1 MVRTSDWNGKICNLS
16 FTTAQVTLGFTPLIS
31 PYGEIA
37 DTKRPLASRMG
48 VFGETT
54 FPLKTASAEQRI
66 MQPGTPQQ
74 VLYAAT
80 PSVMQPVMQRLRPAN
95 HAAIQSKVQA
105 VTQPVVMSTTQA
117 LMQQMSQPVIQSY
130 MVPVVQTVSQ
140 TEVQPKS
147 QQVAQSAKQLSPGP
161 NTYRLLRPIIE
172 TERHYL
178 KVTNP

>member
-1 MVRTSDWNGKICNLS
+1 
-16 FTTAQVTLGFTPLIS
+16 
-31 PYGEIA
+31 
-37 DTKRPLASRMG
+37 
-48 VFGETT
+48 
-54 FPLKTASAEQRI
+54 
-66 MQPGTPQQ
+66 
-74 VLYAAT
+74 
-80 PSVMQPVMQRLRPAN
+80 
-95 HAAIQSKVQA
+95 
-105 VTQPVVMSTTQA
+105 
-117 LMQQMSQPVIQSY
+117 MQQMSQPVIQSY